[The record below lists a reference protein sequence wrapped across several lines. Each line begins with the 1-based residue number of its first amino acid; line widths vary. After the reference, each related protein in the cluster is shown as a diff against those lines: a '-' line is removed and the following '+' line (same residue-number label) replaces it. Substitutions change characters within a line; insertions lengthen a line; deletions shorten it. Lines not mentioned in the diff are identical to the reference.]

1 MFRRLYK
8 LNKIHLDNENSL
20 KEYKKDMGLY
30 IKIIGRCG
38 ILIKCATDALKLVDQ
53 IQKDANEASKQLRN
67 AQKHIGK
74 L

>member
-1 MFRRLYK
+1 M
-8 LNKIHLDNENSL
+8 HLDNENSL
-20 KEYKKDMGLY
+20 KEYKKDMELY
-30 IKIIGRCG
+30 IKIIGRCD
-38 ILIKCATDALKLVDQ
+38 ILIKCAIDALKLVDQ

>member
-1 MFRRLYK
+1 M
-8 LNKIHLDNENSL
+8 E
-20 KEYKKDMGLY
+20 LY
-30 IKIIGRCG
+30 IKIIGRCD
-38 ILIKCATDALKLVDQ
+38 ILVKYAIDALKLVDQ

>member
-1 MFRRLYK
+1 M
-8 LNKIHLDNENSL
+8 E
-20 KEYKKDMGLY
+20 LY

-38 ILIKCATDALKLVDQ
+38 ILIKCTVDALKLVDQ